1 MATMTVPES
10 SLFLLLYVANIDA
23 QLTNGELTEDEE
35 SLILRCANKWS
46 FYDDFYSQEQMV
58 AAIGRYQRF
67 KTGSVDADDF
77 IEQCA
82 EVLITEPPL
91 RDITYYLCNEILF
104 MKGRPAEESAEMDL
118 IGKLERIL
126 EVESGVADFI
136 FGQQVFEAILKS

>member
-1 MATMTVPES
+1 MATITVPES
-10 SLFLLLYVANIDA
+10 SLFLLLFAANIDA
-23 QLTNGELTEDEE
+23 ELTNGELTEDEE
-35 SLILRCANKWS
+35 SLILRCSNKWGV
-46 FYDDFYSQEQMV
+46 YDDFYSQEQME
-58 AAIGRYQRF
+58 AAIGKYQRF
-67 KTGSVDADDF
+67 KAGSVDADDF

-104 MKGRPAEESAEMDL
+104 MKGRPSERSAEMDL

-126 EVESGVADFI
+126 DVGSGVADFI